1 MEVGDISE
9 KGPRSANPDLIY
21 FAASRLGYMTRRRC
35 LVLPS
40 PSFGSLAGPALQA
53 QLPSGYW
60 RSNGL
65 ITCELDRG
73 SAMWNADCSEVQA
86 VSAFV
91 QHPTQRGSSVCV
103 ATTALLLAFALKS
116 LA

>member
-1 MEVGDISE
+1 M
-9 KGPRSANPDLIY
+9 
-21 FAASRLGYMTRRRC
+21 MRRWC

-40 PSFGSLAGPALQA
+40 PSFSSLAGPALQA

-65 ITCELDRG
+65 ITRELVRG
-73 SAMWNADCSEVQA
+73 SAMWDADCSEVQA

-91 QHPTQRGSSVCV
+91 QHRTQGG
-103 ATTALLLAFALKS
+103 
-116 LA
+116 